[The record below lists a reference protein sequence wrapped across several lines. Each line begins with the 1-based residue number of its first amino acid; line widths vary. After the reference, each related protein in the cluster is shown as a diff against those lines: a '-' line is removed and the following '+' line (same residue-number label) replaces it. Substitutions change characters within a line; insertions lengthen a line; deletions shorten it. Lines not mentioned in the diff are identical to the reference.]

1 MFSRKEALCDDCN
14 FGAESRRKWN
24 GDAKMIPLNELK
36 SAVEDGL
43 RKIEKNKDVK
53 EAEVFASSNRLNV
66 LRICYASNI
75 PSNALEEPKSLEN
88 FGLSVRVH
96 FKDGKIGFGKED
108 SSLDSKAIDSAFAK
122 ARKNAVMD
130 RDFKSLPQPSKKKN
144 AKVKFDKEIMD
155 LNEEKAIEQAYDC
168 L

>member
-1 MFSRKEALCDDCN
+1 
-14 FGAESRRKWN
+14 
-24 GDAKMIPLNELK
+24 MIEINELK
-36 SAVEDGL
+36 AAVEDGL
-43 RKIEKNKDVK
+43 KKIEKNKDVK

-130 RDFKSLPQPSKKKN
+130 RYFKSLPQPSKKKN
-144 AKVKFDKEIMD
+144 AKGFQPNSANTSLKVCLEFFVKAKIKLDKPKP
-155 LNEEKAIEQAYDC
+155 NKK
-168 L
+168 